1 MCIRD
6 SIRYRL
12 SQVLAE
18 LTTTNKNRSVHPA
31 LPARI
36 PLELFYKCKNLPHVL
51 LQKNALVPPEKG
63 GAQSHHAVVDRDVR
77 IDTLRVV
84 IPLAVQGE
92 GVHADTDDLD
102 VVLILVLA
110 ASTAIKRPRK

>member
-1 MCIRD
+1 M
-6 SIRYRL
+6 
-12 SQVLAE
+12 
-18 LTTTNKNRSVHPA
+18 HPA

-36 PLELFYKCKNLPHVL
+36 PLELFHKCKNLHHVL

-63 GAQSHHAVVDRDVR
+63 GAQNHHAIADRDVR

-102 VVLILVLA
+102 VVLILVVA
-110 ASTAIKRPRK
+110 ASAATKRPRK